1 MTQKGF
7 DLDIRNYTLKELFSL
22 FNLDDQKSITVE
34 NLKNAKKKVLSMHPD
49 KSHLPSEYFLFYKKA
64 FDILNEFHINHQRI
78 DQEITE
84 ESVTYKE
91 EYKTEENKT
100 NMENIQKSIKNMK
113 KEDFHQTFNEL
124 FEKNRITQNKMT
136 NNNWFTNE
144 AKLYEANNGSK
155 NINEDINR
163 IKRIQAQGQL
173 TKFRGI
179 QTFNS
184 MSGTSMYDDLDKTE
198 DEENE
203 YFTCDPFSKL
213 QYEDIRKV
221 HRDETVFLIN
231 ENDFNGS
238 SLAKNQKELEIMR
251 NEQLL
256 TPMSEK
262 EARESIDN
270 QERLHQ
276 IKMTEKQYAS
286 KLKGLQHEEKN
297 KSILSYFLRLGQ

>member
-34 NLKNAKKKVLSMHPD
+34 NLKYAKKKVLSMHPD
-49 KSHLPSEYFLFYKKA
+49 KSHLSSEYFLFYKKA
-64 FDILNEFHINHQRI
+64 LDILNEFHINQQRI

-84 ESVTYKE
+84 ESVTYNE
-91 EYKTEENKT
+91 EYKREENKT
-100 NMENIQKSIKNMK
+100 NIQKSINNVK
-113 KEDFHQTFNEL
+113 KEEFNQTFNEF
-124 FEKNRITQNKMT
+124 FEKNKITENKYT
-136 NNNWFTNE
+136 SNDWFTNK
-144 AKLYEANNGSK
+144 AKLYESNNESK

-163 IKRIQAQGQL
+163 IKKIQAQGQL

-203 YFTCDPFSKL
+203 YFTSDPFSKL

-221 HRDETVFLIN
+221 HRDETVFIVN
-231 ENDFNGS
+231 ENDFDEY
-238 SLAKNQKELEIMR
+238 SLAKDQKELETMR
-251 NEQLL
+251 NKQIL

-262 EARESIDN
+262 EAIESINN
-270 QERLHQ
+270 QEKLHN
-276 IKMTEKQYAS
+276 IKIMEKQYAS

-297 KSILSYFLRLGQ
+297 KSVLSYFLRLVQ